1 MNQDLPPPIALFRLA
16 TGYYVSC
23 AIHAVARL
31 GIADRLK
38 DGPQSHEALAIAT
51 GTHAAAL
58 RRVLRLLASAGVLD
72 RGGRRQ
78 VFPHRDRRLPARRR
92 ARLDACRGAAFRRT
106 RSPQL
111 ARPALQP

>member
-1 MNQDLPPPIALFRLA
+1 MSQDLPPPIALFRLA

-38 DGPQSHEALAIAT
+38 DGAQSHEALAIAT

-58 RRVLRLLASAGVLD
+58 RRAGVPATNARFGGVVHDFVMINDLHDTEAAKAAVLLA
-72 RGGRRQ
+72 
-78 VFPHRDRRLPARRR
+78 
-92 ARLDACRGAAFRRT
+92 AA
-106 RSPQL
+106 SL
-111 ARPALQP
+111 KVALT